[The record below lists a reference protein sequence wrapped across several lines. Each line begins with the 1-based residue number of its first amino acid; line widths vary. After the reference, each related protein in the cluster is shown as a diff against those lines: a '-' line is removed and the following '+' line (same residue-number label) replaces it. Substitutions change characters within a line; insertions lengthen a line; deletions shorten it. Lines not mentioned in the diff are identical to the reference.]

1 MLDWLID
8 IDREL
13 LLLCNSVHTQ
23 WLDNFFWIM
32 STRWLNI
39 IIALPFIF
47 ILLHRRV
54 ASEALLIILAVALTV
69 LLCDQI
75 ASSIFKPLFH
85 RLRPTHEPSLVV
97 HVVNGY
103 TGGRY
108 GFISSH
114 AANAVGVAT
123 FLLMVFRN
131 RYFSLA
137 ILSWAVLVSYS
148 RIFLGVHYPGDVLC
162 GAAVG
167 VIVGWAVYKLYE
179 KLRVYL
185 YNKGKLASIKNPYM
199 LNSYAYGF
207 AVTILSV
214 ILVVAI
220 ISCF

>member
-13 LLLCNSVHTQ
+13 LLLCNSVHTH

-39 IIALPFIF
+39 IIALPFLF

-85 RLRPTHEPSLVV
+85 RLRPTHEPSF
-97 HVVNGY
+97 NGY

-123 FLLMVFRN
+123 FLLKVFRN
-131 RYFSLA
+131 RYFFMA

-167 VIVGWAVYKLYE
+167 VIVGWAVYKLYA
-179 KLRVYL
+179 RFRAYL
-185 YNKGKLASIKNPYM
+185 YNKGTFTSIKNPYM

-207 AVTILSV
+207 AITILSV
-214 ILVVAI
+214 ILAVAI
-220 ISCF
+220 MSCF